1 MVTSKVLVMK
11 HRGSSNRGTLSR
23 LSWSIGCGLVVEEK
37 SGKERE
43 RDKDEW
49 RERERE
55 SAKWANCCCL
65 APYRLTIVSVD
76 DVAKCS

>member
-1 MVTSKVLVMK
+1 MK

-55 SAKWANCCCL
+55 CEMGKLLLPGTVQTDN
-65 APYRLTIVSVD
+65 RLGG
-76 DVAKCS
+76 